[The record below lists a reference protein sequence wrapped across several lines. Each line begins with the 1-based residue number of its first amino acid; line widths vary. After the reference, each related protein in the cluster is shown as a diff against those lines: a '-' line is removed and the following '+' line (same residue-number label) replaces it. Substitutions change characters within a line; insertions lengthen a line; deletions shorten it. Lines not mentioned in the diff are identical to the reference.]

1 VLPMLVECK
10 FTTINVDLW
19 MSKGTHDVF
28 SLLINLLVIYWE
40 PKNIIIIELFEVAK
54 TIKHALIIT

>member
-1 VLPMLVECK
+1 
-10 FTTINVDLW
+10 

-28 SLLINLLVIYWE
+28 PLFINLLVIDWE

-54 TIKHALIIT
+54 NTKHALKIT

>member
-1 VLPMLVECK
+1 
-10 FTTINVDLW
+10 